1 MTIEKP
7 LLGSDGIRGAAST
20 SAAHITEQNDVN
32 TNADGMQL
40 SGVVKR
46 GRRNIRP
53 AISSQ
58 CPAKTS
64 ETKADDDVHP
74 EIKLEPIDVADAGGV
89 SPATAGNDHANEGR
103 ISGISK
109 SVRDKGAC
117 ELFKKQPFV
126 DHSYFSICIQKER
139 RDDAKELGAEFGSSR
154 TSGWKYGLDQ
164 DMDEDDKQILSIV
177 IRIQAGPVPIPKK
190 LYIPMVRV
198 PKSAALLEAMTN
210 VDFEGEVAPKAD
222 ENRSN
227 ATNGLF
233 TLAVN
238 RVAD

>member
-1 MTIEKP
+1 MKTTT
-7 LLGSDGIRGAAST
+7 DST
-20 SAAHITEQNDVN
+20 
-32 TNADGMQL
+32 QL

-46 GRRNIRP
+46 GRRTIRP
-53 AISSQ
+53 AIASER
-58 CPAKTS
+58 PAKTT
-64 ETKADDDVHP
+64 ETTPDDMNV
-74 EIKLEPIDVADAGGV
+74 EIKLEPSDGADVGANATVAGG
-89 SPATAGNDHANEGR
+89 DHANESR

-109 SVRDKGAC
+109 PVRDKGVSS

-126 DHSYFSICIQKER
+126 DHSYFAICIQKER

-177 IRIQAGPVPIPKK
+177 IRIEAGPVPVPNK
-190 LYIPMVRV
+190 LYVPMVRV

-210 VDFEGEVAPKAD
+210 VDFEGEVSAKMD

-227 ATNGLF
+227 AVAGLF
-233 TLAVN
+233 ALILS